1 MNKQNKTVVTIVP
14 SALSGIM
21 VKKDPVCIPYEFSR
35 LGFRSVLITGRALV
49 RVPGV
54 EVYELG
60 LISPRRGSIPLY
72 VYNILSSLA
81 SSLYHG
87 LKLVR
92 LLVRVRPYLVLTYY
106 YPLLLPLLSILGR
119 VLRFRVVVKMD
130 WDGVI
135 RGGRVKRFVR
145 ALSLALFSR
154 FVDLMIVES
163 YEALLNAVKSVPSL
177 YPKLR
182 VVYNGYCD
190 ELLKPVNTSRE
201 LIVLTVARV
210 EPVKGVHDLITA
222 FAKVASR
229 YPQWRLRIVGPV
241 TDREYFSKLVNLV
254 NGLGLNGRVDFVGP
268 ISDSQLVEEYSR
280 ASIFVLPS
288 YMEGSSIARV
298 EAMAFGLPVI
308 TTETGGSEVVRGVGI
323 IIKPGDVDGLARALD
338 VLMGNEALRIRLSEK
353 ALERAKSLTWRSACE
368 RILKLVFLQT

>member
-1 MNKQNKTVVTIVP
+1 MSGQKKSVVTIVLDAI
-14 SALSGIM
+14 SWVM

-60 LISPRRGSIPLY
+60 LISHRCGLIPLY
-72 VYNILSSLA
+72 VCNILNSLA

-92 LLVRVRPYLVLTYY
+92 LLVRIRPYLVLTYY
-106 YPLLLPLLSILGR
+106 YPSLLPLLSLLSR
-119 VLRFRVVVKMD
+119 LLKFRVVVKMD
-130 WDGVI
+130 WDGII
-135 RGGRVKRFVR
+135 RGSYVKRLAR
-145 ALSLALFSR
+145 GLSSALFSK
-154 FVDLMIVES
+154 FADLVIIES
-163 YEALLNAVKSVPSL
+163 YEALLNAARSVPSL
-177 YPKLR
+177 YSKLR

-190 ELLKPVNTSRE
+190 ELLKPANVPRE
-201 LIVLTVARV
+201 PIVLTVARV

-222 FAKVASR
+222 FAKVANKH
-229 YPQWRLRIVGPV
+229 PQWKLRIVGPV
-241 TDREYFSKLVNLV
+241 TNREYFSKLVNLV

-288 YMEGSSIARV
+288 YMESSGIARV
-298 EAMAFGLPVI
+298 EDMSFGLPVI
-308 TTETGGSEVVRGVGI
+308 TSETGGSEVVRGVGI
-323 IIKPGDVDGLARALD
+323 IIKPGDVDGLTRALEII
-338 VLMGNEALRIRLSEK
+338 V
-353 ALERAKSLTWRSACE
+353 
-368 RILKLVFLQT
+368 